1 MHSYYKMI
9 VLNANT
15 MTQIFKFEVSEQCT
29 HKEISLINNCTI
41 MFIKKD
47 KRKINDILRE
57 EGTTINTLK
66 LSKRTAEF
74 QGSLRII
81 CHETKVKLLY
91 NLRVLNLY
99 DNALNNID
107 GIGLLSQTP
116 LEEINLGCNKL
127 DKLPVE
133 VCVCVYVHINIFT
146 LLITY
151 LSLFIIVWV
160 FTNFNHFMAR

>member
-1 MHSYYKMI
+1 
-9 VLNANT
+9 
-15 MTQIFKFEVSEQCT
+15 
-29 HKEISLINNCTI
+29 